1 MSFYYRRPEICPKW
15 MWVQQ
20 SIFSLRNEG
29 FGLYSVP
36 VLHQATL
43 YPFSGSH
50 LSVFCQGLVY
60 TMLI

>member
-1 MSFYYRRPEICPKW
+1 

-20 SIFSLRNEG
+20 SILSFRNEG

-43 YPFSGSH
+43 YPFSGTH